1 MGYLERNQS
10 SSRLLVLFICLGES
24 LLPIRMKDHSKEP
37 YAHALGTIPY
47 DPRFP
52 NQNQTRNCFQNYLD
66 FYRCTNLRGED
77 YEPCQ
82 YFKKSFKTICPND
95 WIARWDEQRE
105 EGRFPADLTK

>member
-1 MGYLERNQS
+1 MYHRTTLINKVFFYFYQRTSSPALIDLHFTSPYHNHNYL
-10 SSRLLVLFICLGES
+10 
-24 LLPIRMKDHSKEP
+24 HS
-37 YAHALGTIPY
+37 
-47 DPRFP
+47 
-52 NQNQTRNCFQNYLD
+52 RNCFQNYLD